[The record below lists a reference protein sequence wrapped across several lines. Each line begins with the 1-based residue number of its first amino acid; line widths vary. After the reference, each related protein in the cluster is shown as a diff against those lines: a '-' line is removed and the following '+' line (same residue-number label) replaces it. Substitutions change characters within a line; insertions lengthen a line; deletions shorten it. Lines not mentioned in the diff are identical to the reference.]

1 MAPSCKTNSE
11 DSTAISP
18 PKNHFKCLHC
28 PKSFSNGHALGGHQN
43 AHRGLDKGMMKT
55 LKQILA
61 TNRKQFPGNSPS
73 PSVTARVP
81 SVEVILG
88 HELTPER
95 LTEPEMARGGR
106 TIDFLKEWK
115 LIYTD
120 PILQEKIEEN
130 LNLELKL
137 GM

>member
-1 MAPSCKTNSE
+1 
-11 DSTAISP
+11 
-18 PKNHFKCLHC
+18 
-28 PKSFSNGHALGGHQN
+28 
-43 AHRGLDKGMMKT
+43 MMKT

-61 TNRKQFPGNSPS
+61 TYRKQFPGNSSS
-73 PSVTARVP
+73 PSVAARVP
-81 SVEVILG
+81 SAEVILG

-106 TIDFLKEWK
+106 TIDSLKEWK

-120 PILQEKIEEN
+120 PIVQEKIEEN